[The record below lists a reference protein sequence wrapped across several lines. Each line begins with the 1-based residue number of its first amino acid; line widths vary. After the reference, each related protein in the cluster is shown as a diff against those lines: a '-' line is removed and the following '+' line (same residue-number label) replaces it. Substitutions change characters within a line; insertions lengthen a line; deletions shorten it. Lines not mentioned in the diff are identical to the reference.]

1 MRNRTMTRRSLLLT
15 GTGLLLVTRPA
26 LTAVTPGRGPVVRTL
41 AGRVRGQTLANG
53 IHAFR
58 GIRYGADTRPR
69 RFMAPLPP
77 TPWKDIADASA
88 YGPASPQ
95 TSREPNQAEDC
106 LFLNVWTP
114 GLGDGGGDGGKRP
127 VMVYIHGGAYANGSG
142 SAPLYDG
149 TRLARRGD
157 MVVVTLN
164 HRLNLFGYLYLA
176 RLAGRDDPRFADSG
190 NAGQLDLILALTWV
204 RDNIAAFGG
213 DPGNVMLFGQS
224 GGGAKIA
231 TLMAM
236 PAARGLFHKV
246 ATMSGQQVT
255 AGGPRNATA
264 RAKAVLEKIGL
275 SADRAGAE
283 AARSLPVAALLAG
296 MKATDPVAG
305 SGGVYAGPVVDDR
318 NLPRHPFFPDAPPLS
333 ADIPMIIGN
342 THDETRNLI
351 GGGDSSTFDLTW
363 EALPEK
369 LFPAMR
375 VDIAPETVIAEYRRL
390 YPDYSP
396 SDVFFAATTAGR
408 SWRGAVEELEAR
420 AKQPAGAA
428 PTWAYQLDWRSPLDG
443 GKWRAPH
450 MLDIPLVFDNIAQPD
465 SLSGDGPAAQAMA
478 DRLSDAFIA
487 LARRGDPNHAG
498 LPRWEP
504 YGLDRRQTLLLDEEC
519 RLADDPRGAE
529 RRLFARVPFIQFGS

>member
-1 MRNRTMTRRSLLLT
+1 MRTGMMSRRSLLLT
-15 GTGLLLVTRPA
+15 GSGLLLAAGTALAAPRP
-26 LTAVTPGRGPVVRTL
+26 GKGPVVRTL
-41 AGRVRGQTLANG
+41 AGRVRGQTLEGG
-53 IHAFR
+53 IHAFK
-58 GIRYGADTRPR
+58 GIRYGADTAPR

-77 TPWKDIADASA
+77 TPWKDIAEAVA
-88 YGPASPQ
+88 YGAASPQ
-95 TSREPNQAEDC
+95 GGKEPDQAEDC

-114 GLGDGGGDGGKRP
+114 GLSEGAGNGGKRP
-127 VMVYIHGGAYANGSG
+127 VMVYIHGGAYASGSG

-149 TRLARRGD
+149 ARLARRGD
-157 MVVVTLN
+157 VVVVTLN
-164 HRLNLFGYLYLA
+164 HRLNLMGYLYLA
-176 RLAGRDDPRFADSG
+176 RLGGLDDPRFADSG
-190 NAGQLDLILALTWV
+190 NAGQLDLILALQWV

-264 RAKAVLEKIGL
+264 RARAVLEKIGL
-275 SADRAGAE
+275 TADRAGAE
-283 AARSLPVAALLAG
+283 AASRLPVAALLAG
-296 MKATDPVAG
+296 LKATDPVAG

-318 NLPRHPFFPDAPPLS
+318 NLPRHPFFPDAPAQS
-333 ADIPMIIGN
+333 AQIPMIIGN

-351 GGGDSSTFDLTW
+351 GGGDASAFDLTW
-363 EALPEK
+363 EALPDK

-428 PTWAYQLDWRSPLDG
+428 PTWAYQLDWRSPLEG

-450 MLDIPLVFDNIAQPD
+450 MLDIPLAFDNIAQPG
-465 SLSGDGPAAQAMA
+465 SLSGDGPAAQALA

-487 LARRGDPNHAG
+487 LARHGDPNHAG

-504 YGLDRRQTLLLDEEC
+504 YGLDRRQTLLLDDQC

-529 RRLFARVPFIQFGS
+529 RRLFARVPFTQFGT

>member
-1 MRNRTMTRRSLLLT
+1 MRTGMMSRRSLLLT
-15 GTGLLLVTRPA
+15 GSGLLLAAGTALAAPRP
-26 LTAVTPGRGPVVRTL
+26 GKGPVVRTL
-41 AGRVRGQTLANG
+41 AGRVRGQTLEGG
-53 IHAFR
+53 IHAFK
-58 GIRYGADTRPR
+58 GIRYGADTAPR

-77 TPWKDIADASA
+77 TPWKDIAEAVA
-88 YGPASPQ
+88 YGAASPQ
-95 TSREPNQAEDC
+95 GGKEPDQAEDC

-114 GLGDGGGDGGKRP
+114 GLSEGAGNGGKRP
-127 VMVYIHGGAYANGSG
+127 VMVYIHGGAYASGSG

-149 TRLARRGD
+149 ARLARRGD
-157 MVVVTLN
+157 VVVVTLN

-176 RLAGRDDPRFADSG
+176 RLGGLDDPRFADSG
-190 NAGQLDLILALTWV
+190 NAGQLDLILALQWV

-264 RAKAVLEKIGL
+264 RARAVLEKIGL
-275 SADRAGAE
+275 TADRAGAE
-283 AARSLPVAALLAG
+283 AASRLPVAALLAG
-296 MKATDPVAG
+296 LKATDPVAG

-318 NLPRHPFFPDAPPLS
+318 NLPRHPFFPDAPAQS
-333 ADIPMIIGN
+333 AQIPMIIGN

-351 GGGDSSTFDLTW
+351 GGGDASAFDLTW
-363 EALPEK
+363 EALPDK

-443 GKWRAPH
+443 GRWRAPH
-450 MLDIPLVFDNIAQPD
+450 MLDIPLAFDNIAQPG
-465 SLSGDGPAAQAMA
+465 SLSGDGPAAQALA

-487 LARRGDPNHAG
+487 LARHGDPNHAG

-504 YGLDRRQTLLLDEEC
+504 YGLDRRQTLLLDDQC

-529 RRLFARVPFIQFGS
+529 RRLFARVPFTQFGT

>member
-1 MRNRTMTRRSLLLT
+1 MGMRAWAMSRRSLLRT
-15 GTGLLLVTRPA
+15 GTGLLLMAGPA
-26 LTAVTPGRGPVVRTL
+26 VAATGTGKGPVVKTV

-53 IHAFR
+53 IHAFK
-58 GIRYGADTRPR
+58 GVRYGADTGPR
-69 RFMAPLPP
+69 RFMAPVPP
-77 TPWKDIADASA
+77 APWTDIADATA
-88 YGPASPQ
+88 YGAASPQ
-95 TSREPNQAEDC
+95 GSKEPNQAEDC

-114 GLGDGGGDGGKRP
+114 GLGDGGRRP

-149 TRLARRGD
+149 ARLARRGD
-157 MVVVTLN
+157 VVVITLN

-176 RLAGRDDPRFADSG
+176 RLAGAADARFADSG
-190 NAGQLDLILALTWV
+190 NAGQLDLILALRWV
-204 RDNIAAFGG
+204 RDNVAAFGG

-236 PAARGLFHKV
+236 PAAHGLFHKV

-264 RAKAVLEKIGL
+264 RARAVLEKIGL

-283 AARSLPVAALLAG
+283 AARTLPVDRLLAG
-296 MKATDPVAG
+296 LKATDPVAG
-305 SGGVYAGPVVDDR
+305 SGGVYAGPVLDDR
-318 NLPRHPFFPDAPPLS
+318 NLPRHPFFPDAPALS
-333 ADIPMIIGN
+333 ATIPMVIGN

-351 GGGDSSTFDLTW
+351 GGGDPSVFEMTW
-363 EALPEK
+363 EALPDK

-420 AKQPAGAA
+420 ARQPAGSA
-428 PTWAYQLDWRSPLDG
+428 PTWAYQVDWRSPLDG

-465 SLSGDGPAAQAMA
+465 SLSGDGPAAQALA

-487 LARRGDPNHAG
+487 LARRGDPNHPG

-504 YGLDRRQTLLLDEEC
+504 YGLERRQTLLLDDEC

-529 RRLFARVPFIQFGS
+529 RRLFARVPFTQFGT